1 MTMIAVDIPGFG
13 ELRLAHLVCDY
24 TGTLTGEGRLVP
36 GVREL
41 LTRLADRMEIHV
53 VTADTLGTAAAE
65 LAGLPCRVHFLTPGR
80 EAEQKEAYV
89 DALGANSVVAL
100 GNGNNDAAMLKIARI
115 GIAICLGEGCAVK
128 AAAAADILL
137 TSITAALGLLLR
149 PQALKATL
157 RH

>member
-1 MTMIAVDIPGFG
+1 MIAVDIPGFG
-13 ELRLAHLVCDY
+13 EVRLTHLVTDY

-36 GVREL
+36 DVREL
-41 LTRLADRMEIHV
+41 LTRLADRLEIHV
-53 VTADTLGTAAAE
+53 VTADTLGTAAVE
-65 LAGLPCRVHFLTPGR
+65 LAGLPCRVHFLAPGR

-115 GIAICLGEGCAVK
+115 GIAICLGEGCAGK

-137 TSITAALGLLLR
+137 TSITAALELLFHE
-149 PQALKATL
+149 QGLKATL
-157 RH
+157 RY